1 MKNTIQRS
9 FEIKDYRIPKTDFGD
24 FWMTFETKEKLKTK
38 ITYVPENG
46 KKFSASDVKSVIEEI
61 ISKSKYFKENLPEN
75 IKVEVLFKN
84 LSEDC
89 YNPTENTIPNF
100 EFKEMDEISVL
111 FYFIVDYYL

>member
-9 FEIKDYRIPKTDFGD
+9 FEIKDYRIPKTEFGD
-24 FWMTFETKEKLKTK
+24 FWMTFETREKLKTK

-46 KKFSASDVKSVIEEI
+46 EKFTALEVKSVIEEI

-84 LSEDC
+84 LSNDY
-89 YNPTENTIPNF
+89 YNPTENEIPDF
-100 EFKEMDEISVL
+100 EFKDMDEISVL
-111 FYFIVDYYL
+111 FYFIVDYYI

>member
-46 KKFSASDVKSVIEEI
+46 GKFSALDVKSVVEEI

-111 FYFIVDYYL
+111 FYFIVDYYI